1 MKKPGV
7 KLKKTN
13 FKVMKKTG
21 VKTKPVMKKPGM
33 NNNPKTLGCMTCRGS
48 VSGCWKCRDPAFG
61 GKRITRSEWL
71 KLGLK

>member
-1 MKKPGV
+1 MKTPGR

-13 FKVMKKTG
+13 SKVMKKPG
-21 VKTKPVMKKPGM
+21 MKTKPVMKKPGKH
-33 NNNPKTLGCMTCRGS
+33 NIPKKLGCVTCRGS
-48 VSGCWKCRDPAFG
+48 VSGCWKCRNPAFG